1 VAESVRSFR
10 LDARGLERVL
20 GDLEAAIMESLWERP
35 IPATIREV
43 QEHLSTQRVL
53 AFTTVMTVM
62 NRLVDKGLLVRTK
75 VGRRHRYRPALDRE
89 AFLTDVAYEIS
100 RALMGDMS
108 EFAVAQF
115 AAAVAEADPAKLD
128 ELERLV
134 ADWKARKR
142 VKR

>member
-1 VAESVRSFR
+1 MAELVRNFR

-35 IPATIREV
+35 VPATIREV
-43 QEHLSTQRVL
+43 TEHLSTQRVL
-53 AFTTVMTVM
+53 AFNTVMTVM

-75 VGRRHRYRPALDRE
+75 AGRQHLYRPALDRE
-89 AFLTDVAYEIS
+89 AFLADVAHEIS
-100 RALMGDMS
+100 RGLVGDMS

-115 AAAVAEADPAKLD
+115 AAAVAEVDPAKLD